1 MQTADLW
8 ISGNLAPAGLPS
20 GMSRRAS
27 AGSAASAPSPRT
39 SGDRTMHFDV
49 LEERVGRWG
58 WSLRDAY
65 GQEVARSPMP
75 YPSRVQASA
84 AALAF
89 SQLVAYA
96 GKQMRRP

>member
-8 ISGNLAPAGLPS
+8 ISGNLSPAGLPS
-20 GMSRRAS
+20 GMAKRAN
-27 AGSAASAPSPRT
+27 AGSATRVPSPRT
-39 SGDRTMHFDV
+39 SGDRAMHFDV

-65 GQEVARSPMP
+65 GQEVAHSPMP

>member
-20 GMSRRAS
+20 GMARRAG
-27 AGSAASAPSPRT
+27 AGSAASTPSPRAG
-39 SGDRTMHFDV
+39 GDRTMHFDL
-49 LEERVGRWG
+49 LEERAGRWG

-65 GQEVARSPMP
+65 GQEVAHSPMP

>member
-20 GMSRRAS
+20 GMARRTR

-65 GQEVARSPMP
+65 GQEVAHSPMP

>member
-1 MQTADLW
+1 
-8 ISGNLAPAGLPS
+8 
-20 GMSRRAS
+20 
-27 AGSAASAPSPRT
+27 
-39 SGDRTMHFDV
+39 MHFDV